1 MRRAEQRSRG
11 SESIRTPSGFGRL
24 STEEE
29 LSQVLA
35 VLQDFSRSGWMS
47 SEDDS
52 IDLQATTDSSDTV
65 LDNSPEADCLAEIME
80 RKPTLKN

>member
-1 MRRAEQRSRG
+1 MM
-11 SESIRTPSGFGRL
+11 RTPSGFDRL

-52 IDLQATTDSSDTV
+52 IDLQATADSSDTV
-65 LDNSPEADCLAEIME
+65 LDDSPEADCLAEMMA